1 MRKFRAAYS
10 RRFFKTTVYQK
21 GILSVEWYD
30 NWEDS
35 IHACHALLPT
45 PNRLAL
51 IERLKSHA
59 NRSTYLR
66 PILAA
71 RSTGGS
77 SGYIVLH
84 PGALAII
91 GGLDFPDCESTAC
104 RADTAMLLEDLVEC
118 ASLEVEIV
126 QAVLTQGELSA
137 AEQSAY
143 EECFRSAGLNE
154 VAELVQVEFN
164 IPKPVDNTVL
174 NSSNEPFVDLGD
186 GLTLQDA
193 NEFDSDEFARIVEQ
207 TYIGS
212 LDVPELNGIRSTH
225 NTIEGYAS
233 CVRESHLPWWVVE
246 SGSEPVGCLLLC
258 PHQNDL
264 VELVYLGLAT
274 HARGKGH
281 GLRILKFVEHWSSAR
296 GATRVVA
303 AVDERNTHA
312 LQIYEKAGYVE
323 FSRANAWIKAS

>member
-1 MRKFRAAYS
+1 MAYHLL
-10 RRFFKTTVYQK
+10 K

-30 NWEDS
+30 NWEEC
-35 IHACHALLPT
+35 IHACHALLPM
-45 PNRLAL
+45 PSRLAM
-51 IERLKSHA
+51 IERLQSHA

-126 QAVLTQGELSA
+126 QAVITQGELSA

-143 EECFRSAGLNE
+143 EECFRSAGLNN
-154 VAELVQVEFN
+154 VAELVQIEFTPPRPTAS
-164 IPKPVDNTVL
+164 IAL
-174 NSSNEPFVDLGD
+174 RSSSEPSIQLGD
-186 GLTLQDA
+186 GLMLQDA
-193 NEFDSDEFARIVEQ
+193 NEFDSDEFARIVED

-233 CVRESHLPWWVVE
+233 CVRENHLPWWVVMNA
-246 SGSEPVGCLLLC
+246 GEPVGCLLLC
-258 PHQNDL
+258 PHQSEL
-264 VELVYLGLAT
+264 VELVYLGLVA
-274 HARGKGH
+274 HARGKGL
-281 GLRILKFVEHWSSAR
+281 GVRILEFVEHWASER

-303 AVDERNTHA
+303 AVDQRNTHA

>member
-1 MRKFRAAYS
+1 M
-10 RRFFKTTVYQK
+10 
-21 GILSVEWYD
+21 EWYA
-30 NWEDS
+30 NWEDC
-35 IHACHALLPT
+35 IHACHALLPM

-51 IERLKSHA
+51 IERLKSHVM
-59 NRSTYLR
+59 RSSYLR

-71 RSTGGS
+71 KSSGGS
-77 SGYIVLH
+77 SGYVVLH
-84 PGALAII
+84 PGALAIV

-143 EECFRSAGLNE
+143 EECFQSAGLNL
-154 VAELVQVEFN
+154 VAELVQIEL
-164 IPKPVDNTVL
+164 ISPKPIL
-174 NSSNEPFVDLGD
+174 SLPENSSGNSAILLGD
-186 GLTLQDA
+186 GLTLHDA
-193 NEFDSDEFARIVEQ
+193 NEFDSNDFAKIVEE
-207 TYIGS
+207 TYEGT

-233 CVRESHLPWWVVE
+233 CVRESHLPWWVVVE
-246 SGSEPVGCLLLC
+246 NNVPVGCLLLC
-258 PHQNDL
+258 PHANEL
-264 VELVYLGLAT
+264 VELVYLGLIA
-274 HARGKGH
+274 
-281 GLRILKFVEHWSSAR
+281 SAR
-296 GATRVVA
+296 GRGLGGRILEFVETWASQHGASRIVA
-303 AVDERNTHA
+303 AVDQRNHHA